1 MSTSAIAISH
11 PRTSAWS
18 KVRDYLELTK
28 PRIAI
33 LVLLVVVASGIAANW
48 GLSVGW
54 TLVHAVIGT
63 CLVAASASAA
73 NHLLE
78 RDRDGRMDRTS
89 DRPLPAGRI
98 TPTGALVFAAVTLL
112 AGGIWLALLAGW
124 QAAFWGLLTWCLYVL
139 VYTPLKTRTTANT
152 AVGAV
157 AGAMP
162 VFIGWSAVGGE
173 IDVRAVSLFLILL
186 LWQFP
191 HFMAI
196 AWLYRQD
203 YARGGYQ
210 MLPVVDPSG
219 RRAGVQSVLAAA
231 ALVPVA
237 VLPAINAPNWLGA
250 VYLVAVT
257 ALGLAQLGV
266 AFWFLLSTSDRSARC
281 LLRMS
286 LIYMP
291 LLLLLLIV
299 IPLNLI

>member
-1 MSTSAIAISH
+1 MSTSAIVVSPSRA
-11 PRTSAWS
+11 SAWS
-18 KVRDYLELTK
+18 KVRDYVELTK
-28 PRIAI
+28 PRIAV
-33 LVLLVVVASGIAANW
+33 LVLLVVVASGIAAAW
-48 GLSVGW
+48 GVADGW

-63 CLVAASASAA
+63 CLVASSASAA
-73 NHLLE
+73 NQLWE
-78 RDRDGRMDRTS
+78 RNRDGRMHRTA

-98 TPTGALVFAAVTLL
+98 GTAGTLVFAAATLL

-152 AVGAV
+152 AIGAV
-157 AGAMP
+157 AGALP
-162 VFIGWSAVGGE
+162 VFIGWSAAGGE
-173 IDVRAVSLFLILL
+173 IDVRGAALFLILL

-196 AWLYRQD
+196 AWLYRHD
-203 YARGGYQ
+203 YARGGYL

-219 RRAGVQSVLAAA
+219 RRAGVQAVLAAA
-231 ALVPVA
+231 ALVPIA
-237 VLPAINAPNWLGA
+237 ALPVLNAPTWLAA

-257 ALGLAQLGV
+257 VLGLLQLAV

-286 LIYMP
+286 LVYMP
-291 LLLLLLIV
+291 LLLVLLIA
-299 IPLNLI
+299 IPFASV